1 MKILVTGANGF
12 IGRNLC
18 ETLKSIRDG
27 KDRRAEYAK
36 LRDLDLLEFDSD
48 SSMEDL
54 TKYCNECDFV
64 FNLAGVNRATSD
76 DQFKS
81 GNHDFLQTLLSV
93 LSKAQNKCPVL
104 LTSSIQAT
112 LSGRFEGSKYG
123 ESKKSAEELLLNYA
137 IESGAKALVY
147 RLPNVFGKWSRPN
160 YNSVVATF
168 CHNLSRQIPITIN
181 NPSVVLELL
190 YIDDLVECFLEEL
203 LLPKYG
209 EGGYR
214 YAAPVE
220 EITLGELASTL
231 IEFEEARQEGL
242 IPNAPAGTFEGK
254 LLSTFMSFCD
264 PGSLEHPL
272 ENHID
277 VRGSFCEVFTSI
289 GAGQVSINITKP
301 GQIKGNHWHHSKWEK
316 FCVVSGLG
324 QIDMRRVC
332 GDEESNAVY
341 SYHVDGKTP
350 AVIDIIPG
358 YTHNLRN
365 ISDSDDLVTVM
376 WANERFEEDR
386 PDTFYLE
393 V

>member
-1 MKILVTGANGF
+1 MRILVTGASGF

-18 ETLKSIRDG
+18 ETLKNIRDG
-27 KDRRAEYAK
+27 KDRRTEYAE
-36 LRDLDLLEFDSD
+36 LRELVLFEFDSD
-48 SSMEDL
+48 STTGEL
-54 TKYCNECDFV
+54 EKYCNECDFV
-64 FNLAGVNRATSD
+64 FNLAGVNRATND

-81 GNHDFLQTLLSV
+81 GNHDFLHTLLGL
-93 LSKAQNKCPVL
+93 LSRAQNKCPVL

-123 ESKKSAEELLLNYA
+123 ESKKSAEDLLLTYA
-137 IESGAKALVY
+137 IESGAKALIY

-181 NPSVVLELL
+181 DPSVVLNLL
-190 YIDDLVECFLEEL
+190 YIDDLIECFLEEL
-203 LLPKYG
+203 LLSKYE

-214 YAAPVE
+214 HAAPVE
-220 EITLGELASTL
+220 EISLGELASIL
-231 IEFEEARQEGL
+231 VEFETARKEGL
-242 IPNAPAGTFEGK
+242 IPDAQAGTFEGK

-277 VRGSFCEVFTSI
+277 VRGSFCEFLSSV
-289 GAGQVSINITKP
+289 GAGQISINITRP
-301 GQIKGNHWHHSKWEK
+301 GQVKGNHWHHSKWEK
-316 FCVVSGLG
+316 FCVVSGIG
-324 QIDMRRVC
+324 QIELRCVC
-332 GDEESNAVY
+332 GDEGNTTVY
-341 SYHVDGKTP
+341 SYHVDGEAP
-350 AVIDIIPG
+350 SVIDVIPG

-365 ISDSDDLVTVM
+365 ISNSDDLVTVM
-376 WANERFEEDR
+376 WANEHFEETR